1 MDKDLYLALNMAIT
15 ATILVLILILYKKE
29 QVIATLLISLMIV
42 ISYMWFTP
50 NTRQVVFT
58 LITTAFAT
66 LAAYI
71 LTKYNVI
78 KFYKTDC
85 IPIWVPF
92 AFFAACMSSVPLCK
106 M

>member
-1 MDKDLYLALNMAIT
+1 MDKNLYLVLNMAIT

-29 QVIATLLISLMIV
+29 QIITTLLISLMIV

-50 NTRQVVFT
+50 NTRQVILT
-58 LITTAFAT
+58 LITTSFAT

-71 LTKYNVI
+71 LTRYNVV

-92 AFFAACMSSVPLCK
+92 AFFAAFMSTIPLCR